1 MDEDQID
8 LMTFVT
14 KARAA
19 LDDMA
24 DSFELDETRTEE
36 EWTEEFKTVLHNNE

>member
-1 MDEDQID
+1 MDQLD
-8 LMTFVT
+8 LVAFIE

-24 DSFELDETRTEE
+24 DSFELDETRTLDEWVEE
-36 EWTEEFKTVLHNNE
+36 LTTVIHES

>member
-1 MDEDQID
+1 MDDQVD
-8 LMTFVT
+8 LTAFIE

-24 DSFELDETRTEE
+24 DSFELDETRTED
-36 EWTEEFKTVLHNNE
+36 EWVDEFKTTLHNNA

>member
-1 MDEDQID
+1 MDQLD
-8 LMTFVT
+8 LTEFVE

-24 DSFELDETRTEE
+24 DSFELDETRTLE
-36 EWTEEFKTVLHNNE
+36 EWIEEFGTSIHNND

>member
-1 MDEDQID
+1 MDQVD
-8 LMTFVT
+8 LTDFIE

-24 DSFELDETRTEE
+24 DAFELDETRTPDEWVEE
-36 EWTEEFKTVLHNNE
+36 LKTTLHHND